1 MFGAVRP
8 NSLAA
13 RRQLASREEA
23 EDAALGKFGLEFNET
38 EANRAAGGA
47 LTIAEA
53 RLLLERERAEEKRD
67 EEPGGRDPMTMPVFQ
82 KCHEYVTLF
91 SRFRDEDTVRRVR
104 QDLIEHDYRTAQ
116 WDDDGRP
123 RIETAEEEEDEKDR
137 LRLTRFEMAQLANLS
152 IEDVEEAVTLIP
164 TLAPKDH
171 AQLEDLLS
179 TLSAKRRF
187 QN

>member
-67 EEPGGRDPMTMPVFQ
+67 EEPGGRDPMTMP
-82 KCHEYVTLF
+82 
-91 SRFRDEDTVRRVR
+91 
-104 QDLIEHDYRTAQ
+104 
-116 WDDDGRP
+116 
-123 RIETAEEEEDEKDR
+123 
-137 LRLTRFEMAQLANLS
+137 
-152 IEDVEEAVTLIP
+152 
-164 TLAPKDH
+164 
-171 AQLEDLLS
+171 
-179 TLSAKRRF
+179 
-187 QN
+187 